1 MEGHIASQTFNPAAF
16 HMPALI
22 ISSIGDL
29 GRLGVLTDYLPG
41 ASEQTTLTVDDL
53 VTGLRVTIAPVVEL
67 LYQYNGRLA
76 YHLGTSGV
84 NTSEESLQLETVII
98 QEWVDALVAGL

>member
-1 MEGHIASQTFNPAAF
+1 M
-16 HMPALI
+16 
-22 ISSIGDL
+22 
-29 GRLGVLTDYLPG
+29 
-41 ASEQTTLTVDDL
+41 
-53 VTGLRVTIAPVVEL
+53 PVVEL

-76 YHLGTSGV
+76 YHLGTSGA